1 MKVSL
6 IQMDVR
12 IGEPDYNF
20 AQAEK
25 LVEQAAKES
34 PSLIILP
41 EMWNSGYALEKA
53 KEVADQDGERTRA
66 LFSTLSKKHEA
77 TIVAGSVLYEN
88 TENGNITN
96 TMLVF
101 NKQGQEIMRYDK
113 LHLFRLMDEH
123 LYLHAGDSFGLFEH
137 EGVTIGAMICYD
149 LRFPQLSRKLVQQ
162 GASVLINVAQWPTPR
177 VDHWKTLLAARAIE
191 NQSYMVAV
199 NRCGKSRDTQFPGSS
214 MVFGPW
220 GEVLLAGDD
229 AEQIYQIDIDIDKVA
244 ETRGKIPVFDDQRF
258 DMYAK

>member
-6 IQMDVR
+6 IQMDVK

-20 AQAEK
+20 EQAQK
-25 LVEQAAKES
+25 LVEQAAKEK
-34 PSLIILP
+34 PDLIILP

-53 KEVADQDGERTRA
+53 QEVADKDGRRTRE
-66 LFSTLSKKHEA
+66 LFSALAKKHTA
-77 TIVAGSVLYEN
+77 AIVAGSVLYED
-88 TENGNITN
+88 TTSGNITN

-101 NKQGQEIMRYDK
+101 DKQGQEIMRYDK

-123 LYLHAGDSFGLFEH
+123 LYLHAGDSFGVFEL
-137 EGVTIGAMICYD
+137 EGVVIGAMICYD
-149 LRFPQLSRKLVQQ
+149 LRFPQLSRQLVQR
-162 GASVLINVAQWPTPR
+162 GASLLINVAQWPTPR

-191 NQSYMVAV
+191 NQSYMIAV

-220 GEVLLAGDD
+220 GEALLAGDD
-229 AEQIYQIDIDIDKVA
+229 REQIYHIDIDIDKVA

-258 DMYAK
+258 DMYSK